1 MNINKIISNKILQ
14 SFIVFSLF
22 RAVYGF
28 VIVLIAYFFT
38 QKYNLTIYGSLPI
51 FILSIFISRYFFKK
65 FKLRFN
71 L

>member
-1 MNINKIISNKILQ
+1 MNINKILSNKIFK

-38 QKYNLTIYGSLPI
+38 QKYNLTKP
-51 FILSIFISRYFFKK
+51 
-65 FKLRFN
+65 
-71 L
+71 